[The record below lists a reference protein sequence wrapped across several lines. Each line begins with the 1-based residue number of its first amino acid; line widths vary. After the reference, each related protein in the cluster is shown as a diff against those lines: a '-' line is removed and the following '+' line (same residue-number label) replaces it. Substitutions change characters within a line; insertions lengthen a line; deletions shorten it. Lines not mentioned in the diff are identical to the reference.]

1 MSIPPA
7 QINTP
12 SLSYQAPIGSAR
24 SHLSDEEF
32 FAQLDTDEIGEGW
45 TRGDYVNLGLLGI
58 ALPIVLLVWGWL

>member
-7 QINTP
+7 QNNTIN
-12 SLSYQAPIGSAR
+12 LSYRAPIDSAR
-24 SHLSDEEF
+24 HVSEEEF
-32 FAQLDTDEIGEGW
+32 FSQLDTAEIGEGW